1 MALSA
6 RWPGLRPVVASVG
19 APPAA
24 PRGHVASAVRMQHTA
39 DATAADPARKRM
51 QQPWQTRAFTYYEL
65 LGEIWYA
72 AQFYARALAKL
83 ELRLVRK
90 TGQDE
95 FEDVEDEAL
104 LHYLERIQDP
114 GGGRSNL
121 LGSYGRLKFL
131 AGECY
136 LLVTQEQPDDPAE
149 GGPTGGAPV
158 EVWEMLSHDELKWNA
173 TEGVYYRYRLPN
185 TQPEKLD
192 ETEDGEWTPLEDT
205 AIAYRFWTR
214 HPRYSSLADGP
225 LRGVLDLCEE
235 LVILTRAIRAR
246 GRSRLTGA
254 GLFLVPDEV
263 SFSSDEASDPS
274 EDPHLDAFL
283 ERLTQGMMAGI
294 ADEGSASAVMPIVM
308 RVGAEWIEKFK
319 LIKFFDPN
327 QVYPE
332 TGLRQEVI
340 QRIAIGLDLPPEV
353 LLGKGGANHWS
364 AWQIDEDS
372 WKAHLQP
379 VAQSLVDDLTGGYLR
394 PSMRAD
400 GVDAWDEYAIA
411 YDAAAIVQHPD
422 RAKDAKDLW
431 DRGAI
436 NYDALRGAGGFDD
449 EDAMDEAEFRTWVG
463 IKLGDAGLAID
474 GAVTEAPAPVQ
485 MLPQPEDAGTGP
497 ADTERVPPEADDGE
511 VEEPAEQIAAGALPT
526 PFALAG
532 DLIEDRGREL
542 AGARLRS
549 RYAKARW
556 RANLDGVPNRDVPA
570 IVGQFANGDLDTLLG
585 ERHNLVAGAG
595 ECFRPRLAQWGLS
608 PEDVEMVVALAEQRA
623 AEGLFDAVSG

>member
-1 MALSA
+1 MPRLA
-6 RWPGLRPVVASVG
+6 PVVASVT
-19 APPAA
+19 PPVRQ
-24 PRGHVASAVRMQHTA
+24 RGHVASAVRMQQAA
-39 DATAADPARKRM
+39 DAVGGDPARKRM
-51 QQPWQTRAFTYYEL
+51 QQPWQARAFTYYEL

-72 AQFYARALAKL
+72 AQFYARALQKL

-90 TGQDE
+90 VGQDD
-95 FEDVEDEAL
+95 FEDVEDEGL
-104 LHYLERIQDP
+104 LHYLDRIQDP

-136 LLVTQEQPDDPAE
+136 LLVTQEQADDPAE
-149 GGPTGGAPV
+149 GGAVGGEPV

-173 TEGVYYRYRLPN
+173 TERVYYRYRLPN
-185 TQPEKLD
+185 TQPEKMD
-192 ETEDGEWTPLEDT
+192 ETEPGEWEPLEDT

-214 HPRYSSLADGP
+214 HPRYSNLADGP

-254 GLFLVPDEV
+254 GLFLIPEEV
-263 SFSSDEASDPS
+263 SFSDDEAANPS
-274 EDPHLDAFL
+274 EDPNLDVFL
-283 ERLTQGMMAGI
+283 DRLTQGMMAGI

-308 RVGAEWIEKFK
+308 RIGAEWIEKFK
-319 LIKFFDPN
+319 LLKFFDPN

-379 VAQSLVDDLTGGYLR
+379 VAQALVDDLTGGYLR
-394 PSMRAD
+394 PSMRAG
-400 GVDAWDEYAIA
+400 GVANWDEYAIA

-422 RAKDAKDLW
+422 RAKDAKDLH

-436 NYDALRGAGGFDD
+436 NHAALRGAGGFDD
-449 EDAMDEAEFRTWVG
+449 EDAMDDAEFRQWVG
-463 IKLGDAGLAID
+463 IKLGDATLAVD
-474 GAVTEAPAPVQ
+474 GTVTEPVAPVVV
-485 MLPQPEDAGTGP
+485 PPAIAPGGDEGGTP
-497 ADTERVPPEADDGE
+497 ADVEPGAPEPDDDE
-511 VEEPAEQIAAGALPT
+511 QVPAEQIAASVVPS
-526 PFALAG
+526 PFDLAG
-532 DLIEDRGREL
+532 ELIQDRGREL

-549 RYAKARW
+549 RYGKGPVARH
-556 RANLDGVPNRDVPA
+556 LDGIANRDVPA
-570 IVGQFANGDLDTLLG
+570 VVGRHANGDLDTLLG

-595 ECFRPRLAQWGLS
+595 DCFRPRLRQWGLS
-608 PEDVEMVVALAEQRA
+608 DEDVEMVVAVAEQRA
-623 AEGLFDAVSG
+623 AEGLFDAVPG